1 MGLQVWSPPR
11 GVVLSVLEANLEG
24 GIVLLKVII
33 LFEPTLVRGAEVSHK
48 AIGKRGWLPREQF
61 LCRGWGVGCQFEQL
75 GF

>member
-33 LFEPTLVRGAEVSHK
+33 LFKPTLVRGAEVSHK
-48 AIGKRGWLPREQF
+48 AIGKKGLAA
-61 LCRGWGVGCQFEQL
+61 
-75 GF
+75 